1 MTEAGPLDGF
11 RKVHQGSFV
20 SGHSATGVIC
30 GTIASVAPL
39 PYPLPGIFF
48 FLLCRGTLKLN
59 PELKIAPQEL
69 MEG

>member
-39 PYPLPGIFF
+39 PYPLSGIFF
-48 FLLCRGTLKLN
+48 LNTLFQGFS
-59 PELKIAPQEL
+59 PGGI
-69 MEG
+69 GR